1 MKCSRR
7 GCSACGGGRRGEG
20 YMCVGGRGGRVH
32 VCMWGVRGGSVE
44 GGEGCM
50 CVCGGVRGEVW
61 KGGKGESG
69 GKGRS
74 GEGKFKVQIRRC
86 GILTMKITVL
96 LPPHFW

>member
-1 MKCSRR
+1 MHV
-7 GCSACGGGRRGEG
+7 GEGGGEKGT
-20 YMCVGGRGGRVH
+20 CV
-32 VCMWGVRGGSVE
+32 WEE